1 MKLAQRLTQT
11 GNQKMLDEIEK
22 LSAFGRFVMIK
33 SLGGGGVE
41 YCNTKTKAIKSESKT
56 ALAARN
62 GG

>member
-1 MKLAQRLTQT
+1 
-11 GNQKMLDEIEK
+11 MLDEIEK